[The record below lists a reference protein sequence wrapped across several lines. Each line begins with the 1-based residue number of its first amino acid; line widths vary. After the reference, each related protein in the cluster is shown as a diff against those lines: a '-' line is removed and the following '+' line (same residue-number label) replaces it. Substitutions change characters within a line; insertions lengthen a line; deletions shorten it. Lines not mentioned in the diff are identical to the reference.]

1 MFYSSPRLPDWPKQR
16 QISRKRPLI
25 PTRLVASHYDNF
37 LLLFQLIMAPASD
50 SSNEGVANE
59 GGTSSTNGGD
69 VGGGP
74 TSIPLQKGSPPPYDH
89 ALYSNYNTANLLA
102 GGQQAGGDLQIAS
115 FTNPTPATTSASY
128 VGTTSFTNTFLRGI
142 LTSIDS
148 KDPVVANA
156 WLDTLLDAI
165 DLLPPGEYLLK
176 KFQLLIF
183 EI

>member
-1 MFYSSPRLPDWPKQR
+1 MNSIIDF
-16 QISRKRPLI
+16 IS
-25 PTRLVASHYDNF
+25 F
-37 LLLFQLIMAPASD
+37 LFQLNMAPASD

-59 GGTSSTNGGD
+59 GGTNSTNGD
-69 VGGGP
+69 ISGGP
-74 TSIPLQKGSPPPYDH
+74 TTIPLQKGSPPPYDH
-89 ALYSNYNTANLLA
+89 ALYSNYNTANILA
-102 GGQQAGGDLQIAS
+102 AGQQGGDLQIAS

-165 DLLPPGEYLLK
+165 DLLPPGE
-176 KFQLLIF
+176 
-183 EI
+183 